1 MSVEIRQ
8 ADSVRQFAA
17 VETAPEHVDD
27 ISSYLE
33 GLFASGSSRPEWCF
47 IAWRDGQPCG
57 RVAFW
62 ALPRV
67 GRPLDIVLLNLPW
80 DGDAAAIGRALLKGA
95 RQAMVP
101 AGLTTVGHCHD
112 HPPRAP
118 QWQTHGDVRLAFLAG
133 MGFRTQRDTLRF
145 EAAPTPGAAVDTGDL
160 RLRAAT
166 ADDETLLQ
174 QMVATVAAASR
185 DQIDIETV
193 AARGA
198 QAHAAELVADLRSM
212 RVDPGWWQIAFDAQG
227 TAVGLVLPVAGAD
240 FGSIGYIGVLPA
252 HRGRGHVDVLLA
264 AATALL
270 RHAGLPR
277 LIADT
282 DRSNT
287 GMARAFKRGGWRQ
300 FGERRELL
308 LPA

>member
-1 MSVEIRQ
+1 MTVEIRR

-27 ISSYLE
+27 TARYLD
-33 GLFASGSSRPEWCF
+33 GLFASGSSRLEWCF
-47 IAWRDGQPCG
+47 VAWRNGRPCG

-62 ALPRV
+62 AMPRV
-67 GRPLDIVLLNLPW
+67 GRPIDIVLLNLPW
-80 DGDAAAIGRALLKGA
+80 DSEADAIGRKLLDGA
-95 RQAMVP
+95 RQVMAD

-112 HPPRAP
+112 HPPRPP
-118 QWQTHGDVRLAFLAG
+118 QWQTHADARLAFLAG
-133 MGFRTQRDTLRF
+133 LGFRTRRDTLRF
-145 EAAPTPGAAVDTGDL
+145 QAALAPGAAVDPGEL
-160 RLRAAT
+160 RLRAVT
-166 ADDETLLQ
+166 PDDEPLLR
-174 QMVATVAAASR
+174 QMVAEVAAASR
-185 DQIDIETV
+185 DQIDIEAV
-193 AARGA
+193 ATHGA
-198 QAHAAELVADLRSM
+198 QVHANELIADLRSM
-212 RVDPGWWQIAFDAQG
+212 RVDPGWWQIAFDPQG

-252 HRGRGHVDVLLA
+252 HRGRRHVDGLLA
-264 AATALL
+264 AGTALL
-270 RHAGLPR
+270 REAGLPR

-287 GMARAFKRGGWRQ
+287 GMARAFTRGGWQQ